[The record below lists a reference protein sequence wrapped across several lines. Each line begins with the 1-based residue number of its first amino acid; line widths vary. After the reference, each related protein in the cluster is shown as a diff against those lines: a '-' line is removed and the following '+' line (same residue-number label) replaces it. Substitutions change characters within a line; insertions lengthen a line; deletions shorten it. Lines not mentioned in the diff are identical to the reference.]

1 MAIMRI
7 IIDANKPI
15 EWKTAAE
22 SHGAHLIYLSG
33 VTSPP
38 PTDSLIPNGDGV
50 GKTDWVVTGGGL
62 FDTNLADY
70 WHGANYNNPM

>member
-1 MAIMRI
+1 M
-7 IIDANKPI
+7 NGGQVSNYLTP
-15 EWKTAAE
+15 
-22 SHGAHLIYLSG
+22 LILTGSLDQGYRYYVLNFG